1 MTFGFSIWPENVSN
15 GPTSVDMNY
24 PSYGSILGTG
34 AKSSWSEVISDAA
47 VTTACH
53 GVFVE
58 VAKTATGATDTSA
71 VLDIGV
77 DAAGGSS
84 YSAVISNLL
93 VGFADDPNANTGNG
107 GVQQYFI
114 PLESPSGAAVAIRG
128 QTNGGAALSAS
139 VRVSLWGA
147 ATGPYSGATCTTYG
161 VSGTNG
167 TEVTPG
173 NDSAWGSWTSIGG
186 TTATDLQAIS
196 IGVQPKVTAGA
207 INRNAYQLQIG
218 VSSAAIS
225 GIYDVKSSTTE
236 TFHGPRPVIPTYYYV
251 ASGAQLQVRARGV
264 SGSIDNL
271 YVALYGVS
279 AT

>member
-1 MTFGFSIWPENVSN
+1 MTFGFTNYPENVSN

-24 PSYGSILGTG
+24 PSYASILGTG

-53 GVFVE
+53 GVYVE
-58 VAKTATGATDTSA
+58 IAKTATGATDTSA
-71 VLDIGV
+71 VLDIGT
-77 DAAGGSS
+77 DPAGGTS

-93 VGFADDPNANTGNG
+93 VGFADDPNANVGNG
-107 GVQQYFI
+107 GVQQYFV
-114 PLESPSGAAVAIRG
+114 PLEIPSGAAVAIRG

-161 VSGTNG
+161 ISGTNG
-167 TEVTPG
+167 TAVTPG
-173 NDSAWGSWTSIGG
+173 NDSTWGSWTSIGG
-186 TTATDLQAIS
+186 TTAADLQAIS
-196 IGVQPKVTAGA
+196 LGVQFGSATV
-207 INRNAYQLQIG
+207 NRNAYQLQIG

-225 GIYDVKSSTTE
+225 NIYDVKGSTTE
-236 TFHGPRPVIPTYYYV
+236 TIHGPRPVMPTYVYV

-264 SGSIDNL
+264 SGSIDTL

>member
-1 MTFGFSIWPENVSN
+1 MTFGFTNYPENVSN

-24 PSYGSILGTG
+24 PSYASILGTG

-53 GVFVE
+53 GVYVE
-58 VAKTATGATDTSA
+58 IAKTATGATDTSA
-71 VLDIGV
+71 VLDIGT
-77 DAAGGSS
+77 DPAGGTS

-93 VGFADDPNANTGNG
+93 VGFADDPNANVGNG
-107 GVQQYFI
+107 GVQQYFV
-114 PLESPSGAAVAIRG
+114 PLEIPSGAAVAIRG

-161 VSGTNG
+161 ISGTNG
-167 TEVTPG
+167 TAVTPG
-173 NDSAWGSWTSIGG
+173 NDSTWGSWTSIGG
-186 TTATDLQAIS
+186 TTAADLQAIS
-196 IGVQPKVTAGA
+196 LGVQFGSATV
-207 INRNAYQLQIG
+207 NRNAYQLQIG
-218 VSSAAIS
+218 VGSAAIS
-225 GIYDVKSSTTE
+225 NIYDVKGSTTE
-236 TFHGPRPVIPTYYYV
+236 TIHGPRPVMPTYVYV

-264 SGSIDNL
+264 SGSIDTL

>member
-1 MTFGFSIWPENVSN
+1 MTFGFSIWPDNVSN

-24 PSYGSILGTG
+24 PSYANVLGTG
-34 AKSSWSEVISDAA
+34 AKSSWQEVISDAA
-47 VTTACH
+47 VTTTCH

-58 VAKTATGATDTSA
+58 VSKTATGGANTAA

-77 DAAGGSS
+77 DTAGGTS
-84 YSAVISNLL
+84 YSTVISDLL

-114 PLESPSGAAVAIRG
+114 PLEIPSGSAVAIRG

-139 VRVSLWGA
+139 VRVSLFGA
-147 ATGPYSGATCTTYG
+147 ATGPFSGATCTTYG
-161 VSGTNG
+161 ISGTNG
-167 TEVTPG
+167 TAVTPG
-173 NDSAWGSWTSIGG
+173 NDSTWGSWTSIGS
-186 TTATDLQAIS
+186 TTAADLQAIS
-196 IGVQPKVTAGA
+196 LGVQFGSSTV
-207 INRNAYQLQIG
+207 NRNAYQLQIG

-225 GIYDVKSSTTE
+225 PIYDVKGSTTE
-236 TFHGPRPVIPTYYYV
+236 TIHGPRPVIPTYYYV

-264 SGSIDNL
+264 SGSIDTL